1 MLFNSPKWWWLAFWS
16 LLLITPP
23 TFSQGIE
30 RTSFSKEELLAN
42 AITWLADV
50 ETEDTLHV
58 YKLSCHSCIIEL
70 KEAFAQDTQPIGAI
84 NFSTYKKEDRP
95 LAQALLATTLSHK
108 EEAKRK
114 EVFGEL
120 LRLFVESADQYHKNS
135 KEWLELCF
143 GFWNTD
149 EVDVGDKETWAEAL
163 NWMDRQN
170 RINMLMDLTAFPG
183 SLELKQTNPI
193 PPVRT
198 KTYRDQYSLVALA
211 LPWLKYP
218 EVHPVKGQAPS
229 ANHPENMPL
238 TFINPLRPINT
249 EGWEQYAEKA
259 STGTFWNFI
268 GDPDIVLH
276 PRMTEFLAGF
286 LALPTDAERRDAFAK
301 AIRTIAESRGS
312 SKSLLATL
320 PRIKDQLLQT
330 KADRKEEL
338 TAEAHEMLEH
348 FLVYDKIR
356 RE

>member
-1 MLFNSPKWWWLAFWS
+1 MTCGTS
-16 LLLITPP
+16 
-23 TFSQGIE
+23 FSQGIE
-30 RTSFSKEELLAN
+30 RTSFSKEELLEN
-42 AITWLADV
+42 SITWLADI

-58 YKLSCHSCIIEL
+58 YKLSCPSCVMEL
-70 KEAFAQDTQPIGAI
+70 KEAFTQSSQPIGAI

-108 EEAKRK
+108 GEEKRK
-114 EVFGEL
+114 EIFGEL

-149 EVDVGDKETWAEAL
+149 EVDVGDKATWAEAL

-183 SLELKQTNPI
+183 SLELKETNPI
-193 PPVRT
+193 PPIRT
-198 KTYRDQYSLVALA
+198 KTYRDQYTLVALA

-218 EVHPVKGQAPS
+218 EIHPVKGQAPS

-238 TFINPLRPINT
+238 TFLNPLRPLST
-249 EGWEQYAEKA
+249 QDWEQFSNKA
-259 STGTFWNFI
+259 QSGTFWNFI
-268 GDPDIVLH
+268 GDPEIVLH
-276 PRMTEFLAGF
+276 DRMTEFVAAF
-286 LALPTDAERRDAFAK
+286 LEMPTDAARRDAFAE
-301 AIRTIAESRGS
+301 AIQTIADTRGS

-320 PRIKDQLLQT
+320 PRIKDQLPQV
-330 KADRKEEL
+330 KAGRQAAL
-338 TAEAHEMLEH
+338 TSEAHEMLEH
-348 FLVYDKIR
+348 FLVYDRIR